1 MLYKLASKLSVPP
14 SLADAAE
21 KAANMLGNNPPADA
35 TNTPP
40 KRDRA
45 SRVPMYRKNSM
56 DELLPSTPEVDGKPV
71 RSTKEN
77 AHIIRY
83 GIGSWRVLSLL
94 TPSLSSYP

>member
-1 MLYKLASKLSVPP
+1 MLYKLASKLAVPP

-21 KAANMLGNNPPADA
+21 QAANELGNAPPADA

-40 KRDRA
+40 KRERA

-56 DELLPSTPEVDGKPV
+56 DELLPSTPEVNNKPT

-77 AHIIRY
+77 AHIARY
-83 GIGSWRVLSLL
+83 GINLVADEYYRC
-94 TPSLSSYP
+94 